1 MVTLNVNKG
10 DFADF
15 PGPVEASD
23 HLKSPVRCFREVCR
37 VQNVAKHRFP
47 GAPHHQSSFTSC
59 FLLFAHFHTNQNTGN
74 SERCNTSD
82 AVPPINISFT
92 MFRPLLPTII

>member
-59 FLLFAHFHTNQNTGN
+59 FLLFADFHTNQKYGDRKSTRLN
-74 SERCNTSD
+74 SSHVAISY
-82 AVPPINISFT
+82 AVFC
-92 MFRPLLPTII
+92 LKKKKQ